1 MTTSHK
7 DFSARNGPTLVI
19 GAAGLD
25 VIAQLD
31 SDLKPGISNPA
42 RVRTSFGGVA
52 RNVAENLARLGQE
65 VTLITVAG
73 EDSTGTEMLAYTQAA
88 GVDVSA
94 VIHTGKLPTGFY
106 MGALNKKGQL
116 ETAVDDMRIISL
128 LTPSAIEK
136 RADLFEAATVLFLDM
151 NLPEDTLETA
161 INLAQEVG
169 LPICADPTSVAL
181 AIKLIPYLPQLA
193 LITPNSR
200 EAGILTGSEF
210 TPSDRQAGLAAAR
223 HLVSLGAGITLITLA
238 EFGACYA
245 TSETNGQIPAIR
257 TKIIDPTG
265 AGDALAAAV
274 IFALLNEIQLDDAVQ
289 LGVSAASLTL
299 RCQGTV
305 LPELSLQKLY
315 DALVI

>member
-7 DFSARNGPTLVI
+7 DFSARNGPALII
-19 GAAGLD
+19 GAGGLD

-31 SDLKPGISNPA
+31 SDLEPGVSNPA
-42 RVRTSFGGVA
+42 KIRASFGGVA

-73 EDSTGTEMLAYTQAA
+73 EDPTGEEMLVYTKAA
-88 GVDVSA
+88 GVDISA
-94 VIHTGKLPTGFY
+94 VIRTGKLPTGFY
-106 MGALNKKGQL
+106 MGLLNKKGQL

-128 LTPSAIEK
+128 LTPGALEK
-136 RADLFEAATVLFLDM
+136 RAELFEAATVLFLDM
-151 NLPEDTLETA
+151 NLPEDTLEAA

-169 LPICADPTSVAL
+169 LPICADPTSATL

-210 TPSDRQAGLAAAR
+210 APSDRQASLAAAR
-223 HLVSLGAGITLITLA
+223 HLVSLGVGITLISMSK
-238 EFGACYA
+238 FGACYA

-265 AGDALAAAV
+265 GGDALAAAV
-274 IFALLNEIQLDDAVQ
+274 IFALLNEIPLDDAIQ

-299 RCQGTV
+299 RYPGTV
-305 LPELSLQKLY
+305 LPDLSLQKLY
-315 DALVI
+315 DTLVI